1 MTEEESLIAHFEKS
15 RVEFEQR
22 SKELIPVRMKIV
34 LEGFVSDIDIFE
46 VAPELI
52 IRRAQIKEREAFY
65 SRTPNPK
72 DIEIKAKEN
81 EFFAEYDFEIHR
93 GSIHGLAPVEGI
105 NLISIFFT
113 VIGSHI
119 LNINKGNFYLTND
132 NEFQS
137 AGFYTCP
144 NEYRFVSKASHN
156 HEDLE
161 QLKTFWPLFKS
172 QYLNNLNFALVARRY
187 YYSILRLNDE
197 DRLIDLMIALEALL
211 VPETSGT
218 KGDKISSRLASLIS
232 PKHEFNTVQNFTSK
246 AYRLRNKIV
255 HGGDIR
261 KLLVG
266 DTSINL
272 VSDYCKTAIQE
283 YLLKYPGL
291 NSRKLARILSEHP
304 SEFN

>member
-1 MTEEESLIAHFEKS
+1 
-15 RVEFEQR
+15 
-22 SKELIPVRMKIV
+22 MKIA
-34 LEGFVSDIDIFE
+34 LEYFTCDVDKFE
-46 VAPELI
+46 IAPELVL
-52 IRRAQIKEREAFY
+52 RRAELEERQTFY
-65 SRTPNPK
+65 SRTNNPK
-72 DIEIKAKEN
+72 DVEVKAKEN
-81 EFFAEYDFEIHR
+81 EFFVEYDFEIPR
-93 GSIHGLAPVEGI
+93 GSIHGLAPADGI

-113 VIGSHI
+113 VVGSHI

-132 NEFQS
+132 NEFRS

-144 NEYRFVSKASHN
+144 NEYRFVSKALYN
-156 HEDLE
+156 HDDLE
-161 QLKTFWPLFKS
+161 QLKTFWPIFKS
-172 QYLNNLNFALVARRY
+172 QYMNNLNFALVARRY

-211 VPETSGT
+211 VPETTGT
-218 KGDKISSRLASLIS
+218 KGDKIASRLASLIS
-232 PKHEFNTVQNFTSK
+232 PKREFNAVQNFASK
-246 AYRLRNKIV
+246 AYWLRNKIV

-291 NSRKLARILSEHP
+291 NSRKLARILSEHAL
-304 SEFN
+304 EFN